1 MILTLYILKKA
12 IENGTYYIN
21 EIPRCYK
28 TYMNMPTTLLTDLAF
43 YKLYVCDNTSNDI
56 VNIISIEL
64 IYIKLKRIKNILNR
78 FIYNY
83 KIKKSIKY
91 LEKDLFFNDLN
102 DYKRKHIVKI
112 YQNKTLYSFR
122 INDIINIWRDC
133 LIKSENLFNTPIELK
148 NPYTNIVFKKH
159 NLYNIFIAILE
170 SGYII
175 PSLLQSLFY
184 CNFRL
189 HKFSYENYEKLKDIA
204 IESFMTEGAVYE
216 KMEHINNMLHEN
228 KRIVRYATVSDAL
241 NYRDRKQVT
250 MNLHKLLR
258 LYLISQYSCHPIKKT
273 NSALNLKK
281 ELKIYFDNLDNSNDY
296 YDMVQPV
303 VYNRISRLRQYRRAS
318 VLNPMRDRLEDARDI
333 SLNLTE
339 TPTVNTIIN
348 PFRPRRELP
357 RSPSSGIPELRL
369 NVEEGEEEEIPL
381 VVRERNVLASSGLLP
396 PPPPPPPPIVLP
408 SINQENNNVSNNIN
422 NDTNNN
428 TNNNTNDIENPPQRL
443 SPSESRQ
450 LRFRTMRR
458 L

>member
-12 IENGTYYIN
+12 IENGTYYIS
-21 EIPRCYK
+21 EIPRCYN
-28 TYMNMPTTLLTDLAF
+28 TYMNMPATLLTDLAF

-64 IYIKLKRIKNILNR
+64 IYIRLKRIKNILNR

-102 DYKRKHIVKI
+102 DYRKKHIVKI

-148 NPYTNIVFKKH
+148 NPYTNIIFKKH
-159 NLYNIFIAILE
+159 NLYNIFISILN

-204 IESFMTEGAVYE
+204 IESFMMEGAIYE

-228 KRIVRYATVSDAL
+228 KRIVRYVRVSDAL

-250 MNLHKLLR
+250 IDLHKLLR
-258 LYLISQYSCHPIKKT
+258 LYLISEYSCHPIKKT
-273 NSALNLKK
+273 NSALSLKK
-281 ELKIYFDNLDNSNDY
+281 ELKLHFEKIDNSKDY
-296 YDMVQPV
+296 YDIPEPV
-303 VYNRISRLRQYRRAS
+303 VYSRINRLRQYRRAT

-333 SLNLTE
+333 SLNLSE
-339 TPTVNTIIN
+339 SPTVNTIIN
-348 PFRPRRELP
+348 PFRPRRQLP

-381 VVRERNVLASSGLLP
+381 VVRERRLLP

-408 SINQENNNVSNNIN
+408 TINQENNDISNNIN
-422 NDTNNN
+422 NNNDTNRVS
-428 TNNNTNDIENPPQRL
+428 PPQQL
-443 SPSESRQ
+443 SPNQIRQ

>member
-1 MILTLYILKKA
+1 MILTLYILKKM
-12 IENGTYYIN
+12 IENGTYYIS

-43 YKLYVCDNTSNDI
+43 YKLYVCDNMSNDI

-64 IYIKLKRIKNILNR
+64 IYIKLKKIKNILNR

-102 DYKRKHIVKI
+102 DYKKKHIVKI

-133 LIKSENLFNTPIELK
+133 LTKSENLFSTPIELK
-148 NPYTNIVFKKH
+148 NPYTNIIFKKH

-184 CNFRL
+184 CDFRL

-228 KRIVRYATVSDAL
+228 KRIVRYASVSDSL

-250 MNLHKLLR
+250 IDLHKLLR
-258 LYLISQYSCHPIKKT
+258 LYLISEYSCHPIKKT
-273 NSALNLKK
+273 NSALTLKK
-281 ELKIYFDNLDNSNDY
+281 ELRNYFEKVDSNKDY
-296 YDMVQPV
+296 YDIPEPV
-303 VYNRISRLRQYRRAS
+303 VYSRINRLRQYRRAT

-333 SLNLTE
+333 SLNLSE
-339 TPTVNTIIN
+339 RPTINTIIN

-369 NVEEGEEEEIPL
+369 SVEEGEEEEIPL
-381 VVRERNVLASSGLLP
+381 VVRERRTLPPPGLLP
-396 PPPPPPPPIVLP
+396 PPPPPPPIQLP
-408 SINQENNNVSNNIN
+408 LINQENNVISNNN
-422 NDTNNN
+422 NNNNN
-428 TNNNTNDIENPPQRL
+428 TNNSNNDSQTGT
-443 SPSESRQ
+443 SPSQERH